1 VKLFSAKR
9 VILNDISRKNLHT
22 AGESLMNQRKK
33 SRKLVISI
41 AIAVVVAAA
50 IVGIAAV
57 KKKGVTKAAGATA
70 KVERGSIVE
79 KALAVGSIVP
89 RNEISVKAKVSGV
102 VKRIYKEPGQ
112 KVTASEPLIEIRPDP
127 TPLELA
133 EAKRNVD
140 MDEILFDNTERSLD
154 RSRDLMGKGLVSDKE
169 FEEAQKNYD
178 QARLQ
183 LDMSHERLELIEK
196 GHVSI
201 AGKEID
207 AIVKAPINGYILEKN
222 INIGDPVVPLT
233 SYQEGTV
240 LMTLADMDSLIFRG
254 TVDEI
259 DVGKLSIGMPVDV
272 KIGAI
277 PNATIPGKLAKIS
290 LKAKEENNTRMFPVE
305 ITISDTKLAL
315 LRAGYSANADII
327 IRRVD
332 SVLTVPERV
341 VYTKGDSAWV
351 EVPGE
356 KGKRKKVPIVTGL
369 SDAIRVEVKSGLEE
383 RQEVLEK
390 PEKKI

>member
-1 VKLFSAKR
+1 
-9 VILNDISRKNLHT
+9 
-22 AGESLMNQRKK
+22 MNQKRK
-33 SRKLVISI
+33 SRKFVVWIV
-41 AIAVVVAAA
+41 IAVVAVAAVAA
-50 IVGIAAV
+50 IVMS
-57 KKKGVTKAAGATA
+57 KKKGAAKGLGATV
-70 KVERGSIVE
+70 KVERGNVIE

-112 KVTASEPLIEIRPDP
+112 KVAAGEHLMEIQPDP

-133 EAKRNVD
+133 DARRRVD
-140 MDEILFDNTERSLD
+140 MDEIAFENAQKAID
-154 RSRDLMGKGLVSDKE
+154 RSRDLLQKGLVSDTD
-169 FEEAQKNYD
+169 FEEAEKNYK
-178 QARLQ
+178 QAELQ
-183 LDMSHERLELIEK
+183 LTMGRERLELIEK

-207 AIVKAPINGYILEKN
+207 AIIKSPITGFILEKN

-240 LMTLADMDSLIFRG
+240 LMTLANMDSLIFKG

-259 DVGKLSIGMPVDV
+259 DVGKLSIGMPVDIKV
-272 KIGAI
+272 GAI
-277 PNATIPGKLAKIS
+277 PGKSIPGKLTKIS

-305 ITISDTKLAL
+305 IAIGDTKLAL

-327 IRRVD
+327 IRQVD
-332 SVLTVPERV
+332 SVLTIPERV
-341 VYTKGDSAWV
+341 VYTKGDSSYV
-351 EVPGE
+351 EVTGAKSE
-356 KGKRKKVPIVTGL
+356 RKKVIITTGL
-369 SDAIRVEVKSGLEE
+369 SDAVRIEVKSGLKEG
-383 RQEVLEK
+383 QEVLEK